1 MDPGH
6 IRSSLESVIAG
17 MSGIISTLIRI
28 KEGPRLSGMSGSSV
42 DIAAPHAFSLA
53 AAKLDATVNPMEEI
67 PHVVVVGSI

>member
-1 MDPGH
+1 
-6 IRSSLESVIAG
+6 
-17 MSGIISTLIRI
+17 
-28 KEGPRLSGMSGSSV
+28 V